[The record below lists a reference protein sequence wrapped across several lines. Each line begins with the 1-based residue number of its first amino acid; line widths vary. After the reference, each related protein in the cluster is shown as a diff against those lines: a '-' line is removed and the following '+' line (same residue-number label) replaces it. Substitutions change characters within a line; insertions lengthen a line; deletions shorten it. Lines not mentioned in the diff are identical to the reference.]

1 MPSTDYYALTVGNTW
16 TYKTNAGQSYTSKV
30 TGKDGDAFTV
40 STTLVNTSTRIKKV
54 GDEYHSDSPEAGK
67 TMISFKEN
75 LKVGDTWQ
83 NSYKVNGI
91 DTTLTYVVKEIGIT
105 KEVNGK
111 TFKDVIFIE
120 ADSKMSM
127 NGNPIPMKYVTQYYY
142 AKGVGLILTTTSAG
156 DEHALVEYEVK

>member
-1 MPSTDYYALTVGNTW
+1 MTSTSYYPLAVGNTW
-16 TYKTNAGQSYTSKV
+16 TYKTNAGQSYTTKV
-30 TGKDGDAFTV
+30 TEQNGDTFTV
-40 STTLVNTSTRIKKV
+40 HTTLVDASTKIKQAGNDYV
-54 GDEYHSDSPEAGK
+54 SDSPEAGK
-67 TMISFKEN
+67 TMVSFKDN

-91 DTTLTYVVKEIGIT
+91 DSTLTYVVKEIGIT

-127 NGNPIPMKYVTQYYY
+127 NGNALPMKYAAQYYY
-142 AKGVGLILTTTSAG
+142 AKGVGLILTTSSMG
-156 DEHALVEYEVK
+156 DEHALTEYEVK

>member
-1 MPSTDYYALTVGNTW
+1 MSSSSYYPLTVGNRW
-16 TYKTNAGQSYTSKV
+16 TYQVKGGQAYTSKV
-30 TGKDGDAFTV
+30 TEQNGNTFTV
-40 STTLVNTSTRIKKV
+40 HTTMVNATSKIKRV

-67 TMISFKEN
+67 TMISFKES

-91 DTTLTYVVKEIGIT
+91 DSTLTYVVKEIGIT

-111 TFKDVIFIE
+111 PFKDVIFIE

-127 NGNPIPMKYVTQYYY
+127 NGNPLPMKYVTQYYY
-142 AKGVGLILTTTSAG
+142 AKGVGLILTTSSMG
-156 DEHALVEYEVK
+156 DEHALVEWELK